1 VGFIDNKKGIVLC
14 TERREF
20 VDGGDITVHREH
32 GVSDDNLTCS
42 GVRSKIGREMV
53 EIKMSVPVQ
62 GRAICAGHATTV
74 DD

>member
-14 TERREF
+14 TQRREF
-20 VDGGDITVHREH
+20 LDGGDIAVHREH

-42 GVRSKIGREMV
+42 GVRSKVGCEMV
-53 EIKMSVPVQ
+53 EIEMSVPVH
-62 GRAICAGHATTV
+62 GSAICAGHATAI